1 MTGPLN
7 SKTDRGIITIEDL
20 SGGLN
25 NNDPALTISDNE
37 VADCKN
43 AKFLKKGYER
53 WPGTEP
59 LTVQNAINDY
69 IRGEFTHGEADGTQH
84 LYKVHGGKLYEVSK
98 SDGSLTELY
107 ELTGQGEAWGV
118 SSHGTFFCSNGSGM
132 CKIEGTTAYRVGIV
146 PPSGV
151 VATGQTSGGNLPDGV
166 YKLYAS
172 YARVEPVA
180 GVDTDVLY
188 SQGEELTN
196 VTISGG
202 SGNGSIDISN
212 FLNSSDPQVGN
223 KVIWMTRANLSV
235 YLKWKTTG
243 DNTTESFTITDAD
256 PENSLITYGAKA
268 KDNGLPPD
276 LDYLFAFD
284 NRLFGIVNNIL
295 RWSRKGYTKYDLDRW
310 PAVNSRLISYR
321 MTALFGC
328 EKHLCLNTEQNG
340 IMLLPFAD
348 VNAKIEHFEQQT
360 SFEYVRTVS
369 KWNGN
374 LIGMTRDRIGLFNK
388 ETFTFDPWDY
398 GYNIRPFLNRIWQ
411 DDGANNRPCGIVH
424 RRDNR
429 MEYMLSFKD
438 NAVNNSNNNR
448 TLILNLSRTY
458 YIDIDRNK
466 TPWELLGRGFNYV
479 VKDTDNIL
487 YFAQHIEGAGT
498 IYKELSNHTY
508 EKGIFN
514 DSGNYLTE
522 NTDMETFVITKT
534 FIKDVWTK
542 QIIEQ
547 ARSLLQTTDPS
558 TLLVT
563 IKDDPSKTI
572 SQSTTSDA
580 LGVNKWSNDA
590 ETTEDAMVW
599 AADDDDGTNEDRKW
613 STEAI
618 RLYYYKGKS
627 GINGYTWNMK
637 FSQTSDEIDFYLQQL
652 SMYLTNVTGRG
663 R

>member
-7 SKTDRGIITIEDL
+7 SKTDRGSINIDDL

-43 AKFLKKGYER
+43 AKFLKMGYER
-53 WPGTEP
+53 WPGAEP
-59 LTVQNAINDY
+59 LTAQNAINDY
-69 IRGEFTHGEADGTQH
+69 IRGEFTHGEVDGTQH
-84 LYKVHGGKLYEVSK
+84 LYELHGGKLYEVSK

-107 ELTGQGEAWGV
+107 DLTGQGEGWGA

-132 CKIEGTTAYRVGIV
+132 CKIEGSTAYRVGIV

-151 VATGQTSGGNLPDGV
+151 VATGSTSGGSLPDGT

-172 YARVEPVA
+172 YARRVN
-180 GVDTDVLY
+180 GSDVLY
-188 SQGEELTN
+188 SKGEELTN
-196 VTISGG
+196 VVISGG
-202 SGNGSIDISN
+202 SGNGSIAISG
-212 FLNSSDPQVGN
+212 FLNSTDPQVGN
-223 KVIWMTRANLSV
+223 KAIWMTRANLAT
-235 YLKWKTTG
+235 YFKWKTTG
-243 DNTTESFTITDAD
+243 DNTTETFTITDSE
-256 PENSLITYGAKA
+256 PESLLITYGAKA
-268 KDNGLPPD
+268 KDNDLPPN

-284 NRLFGIVNNIL
+284 NRLFGIVDNTL
-295 RWSRKGYTKYDLDRW
+295 VWSRKGYNKYDLDRW
-310 PAVNSRLISYR
+310 PAVNSRTTAYR
-321 MTALFGC
+321 QTMLFGC

-348 VNAKIEHFEQQT
+348 VNAKIEHFEEQT
-360 SFEYVRTVS
+360 SFEYPRTVS

-374 LIGMTRDRIGLFNK
+374 LIGMTRDRVGVFNK

-411 DDGANNRPCGIVH
+411 DDGVNNRPCGIVH

-438 NAVNNSNNNR
+438 NRLKGTNNNR

-487 YFAQHIEGAGT
+487 YFAQHFGGSGT

-508 EKGIFN
+508 ERGIFN
-514 DSGNYLTE
+514 DNGEYLTT

-534 FIKDVWTK
+534 FIKDVWTN
-542 QIIEQ
+542 QTPEQ
-547 ARSLLQTTDPS
+547 VRALLQTTDPS
-558 TLLVT
+558 TLLLT
-563 IKDDPSKTI
+563 IKDDPGKTV
-572 SQSTTSDA
+572 SQSTTTDA
-580 LGVNKWSNDA
+580 LGVTKWSNDA
-590 ETTEDAMVW
+590 GTTEDALIW
-599 AADDDDGTNEDRKW
+599 AADDDDGTNANTKW
-613 STEAI
+613 SNEAI
-618 RLYYYKGKS
+618 RMYKYKGKL
-627 GINGYTWNMK
+627 GINGYTWNIK

-652 SMYLTNVTGRG
+652 SMLITNRTGRG